1 MKIKINEIFTSIDGE
16 VNRYRQGGLTTF
28 IRFAGCNLR
37 CSYCDTKQAQAMDAG
52 IDMTIDEIIER
63 IEVSKVTIT
72 GGEPL
77 CQKDKLIELINSL
90 CFAGIKVTV
99 ETNGSLKIPYNY
111 IAHPDLVGWVIDYKF
126 EYADQMMFYNF
137 YNAGKNDWMKF
148 VLNSGGDYRL
158 AVEIIKALSQ
168 NGGFKG
174 NFAFGFTDKIKPAWL
189 VDRMIKDGLDF
200 VTLNCQIHK
209 FLDLK

>member
-16 VNRYRQGGLTTF
+16 VNRYGQGGLTTF
-28 IRFAGCNLR
+28 IRLAGCNLR

-52 IDMTIDEIIER
+52 IDMTIDEIISQ
-63 IEVSKVTIT
+63 IKTPKITIT

-77 CQKDKLIELINSL
+77 CQRTELIELMDAL
-90 CFAGIKVTV
+90 CFTGTKITI

-111 IAHPDLVGWVIDYKF
+111 ISHPDLVGWVVDYKF
-126 EYADQMMFYNF
+126 EYLHQMMFCNF
-137 YNAGKNDWMKF
+137 YNAGKNDWIKF
-148 VLNSGGDYRL
+148 VIDSEEQYFD
-158 AVEIIKALSQ
+158 ATEILKLIEQS
-168 NGGFKG
+168 GGFKG
-174 NFAFGFTDKIKPAWL
+174 SFAFGFTDKIKPAWL

>member
-16 VNRYRQGGLTTF
+16 INRYGQGGLTTF

-37 CSYCDTKQAQAMDAG
+37 CSYCDTKQAQAMNAG
-52 IDMTIDEIIER
+52 DDMTIDEIIKQV
-63 IEVSKVTIT
+63 EVPKVTIT

-77 CQKDKLIELINSL
+77 CQKDELIELINSL
-90 CFAGIKVTV
+90 CFTGVKVTV
-99 ETNGSLKIPYNY
+99 ETNGSLKIPFEEVSPFY
-111 IAHPDLVGWVIDYKF
+111 VGWVIDYKF
-126 EYADQMMFYNF
+126 EYSDQMVFYNF
-137 YNAGKNDWMKF
+137 RNAGENDWTKF
-148 VLNSGGDYRL
+148 VIDSEKQYFDALEILRL
-158 AVEIIKALSQ
+158 VEAH
-168 NGGFKG
+168 GRFKS

>member
-16 VNRYRQGGLTTF
+16 VNRYGQGGLTTF

-52 IDMTIDEIIER
+52 NDMTIDEIIKQV
-63 IEVSKVTIT
+63 EVSKVTIT

-77 CQKDKLIELINSL
+77 CQKDELIELINSL
-90 CFAGIKVTV
+90 CFAGIKVTI

-111 IAHPDLVGWVIDYKF
+111 IAYPDLVGWVIDYKF

-148 VLNSGGDYRL
+148 VLNSNSDYRL
-158 AVEIIKALSQ
+158 AIEIIKALSQ

-174 NFAFGFTDKIKPAWL
+174 NFAFGFTNKIKPTWL

>member
-16 VNRYRQGGLTTF
+16 VNRYGQGGLTTF

-37 CSYCDTKQAQAMDAG
+37 CSYCDTKQAQMIDAG
-52 IDMTIDEIIER
+52 IDMTIDEIAER
-63 IEVSKVTIT
+63 IEVSKITIT

-77 CQKDKLIELINSL
+77 CQENELIELIDSL
-90 CFAGIKVTV
+90 CFTGVKVTI

-126 EYADQMMFYNF
+126 EYVDQMMFYNF

-148 VLNSGGDYRL
+148 VIDSEKQYFN
-158 AVEIIKALSQ
+158 AVEIIKLLSQ

-174 NFAFGFTDKIKPAWL
+174 SIAFGFTDKIKPAWL

>member
-16 VNRYRQGGLTTF
+16 VNRYGQGGLTTF
-28 IRFAGCNLR
+28 IRLAGCNLQ

-52 IDMTIDEIIER
+52 IDMTIDEITER

-77 CQKDKLIELINSL
+77 CQKDGLIEFINSL
-90 CFAGIKVTV
+90 CFAGIKVTI
-99 ETNGSLKIPYNY
+99 ETNGSLIIPYKAITY
-111 IAHPDLVGWVIDYKF
+111 PELIGWVIDYKF
-126 EYADQMMFYNF
+126 EYANQMIFSNF
-137 YNAGKNDWMKF
+137 YNAGENDWMKF
-148 VLNSGGDYRL
+148 VLNSNSDYRL
-158 AVEIIKALSQ
+158 AIEIIKALSQ

-174 NFAFGFTDKIKPAWL
+174 NFAFGFTNKIKPAWL
-189 VDRMIKDGLDF
+189 VDRMIKDGLGF

>member
-16 VNRYRQGGLTTF
+16 VNRYGQGGLTTF

-37 CSYCDTKQAQAMDAG
+37 CSYCDTKQAQTMDAG
-52 IDMTIDEIIER
+52 NDMTIDEIIKQV
-63 IEVSKVTIT
+63 EVSKVTIT

-77 CQKDKLIELINSL
+77 CQKDELIELINSL

-111 IAHPDLVGWVIDYKF
+111 ITHPNLVGWVIDYKF
-126 EYADQMMFYNF
+126 EYDDQMMFYNF
-137 YNAGKNDWMKF
+137 YNAGENDWMKF
-148 VLNSGGDYRL
+148 VLNSNSDYRL
-158 AVEIIKALSQ
+158 AIEIIKALSQ
-168 NGGFKG
+168 NGRFKS